1 MRQVPSF
8 DPVFTAIPT
17 PRAAPPS
24 ATGLQETLGFRTVLA
39 NLRGSASDVAPQPA
53 ARTGPVIR
61 GGDTGAEDGSIA
73 AERPVVEAPPPADG
87 AGEDERQSTGIP
99 ASGELSPVDLT
110 AIPDDI
116 PPAAREMPMPD
127 PDAGIPIAADTTRAQ
142 NGVADAPIDAPRA
155 PAQPA
160 PGLPATSA
168 GWSPDP
174 DPVTEATLPDTPA
187 RVPPAEPA
195 MPLPTATRAPATLI
209 SAEASASAALL
220 RARFAL
226 QAAPLD
232 TVPRRDAPPGIA
244 TPPRPIDAPREGGL
258 VALSPGQAG
267 GVAEG
272 RAVSGASRTPGVPAT
287 PGLGG
292 DDESPA
298 HPAGREPFSAPI
310 GQTVM
315 GAANHAG
322 MNNPAATSSDEPVLR
337 GDRATADAD
346 TPVATV
352 PVQQAY
358 MGAGTAPPSPESAKP
373 EAHAGMTPVLH
384 AGSHVTPQAAETVSE
399 ITAPTPNLSGPQ
411 APAPALSL
419 ARVSE
424 PVMPARAVARSELP
438 SSGSTAPALSRE
450 SPAAFVPMTD
460 AAAARAAADLPFTA
474 ELRQTGGAAPVMP
487 AASAPESKMTLQLS
501 ASADAAGA
509 LPRAGQPNPASD
521 ILYAAPI
528 APSNAP
534 GPNKPRRDST
544 LPDPSLSLA
553 PLASRSSRPQRAP
566 ELAVAIPMAVP
577 PESPRGTGTAVPASG
592 PIAVTPDQVRT
603 LTSARVTE
611 APVSATSGPT
621 PPMVATAHPA
631 SPILVAPK
639 PARTPH
645 SAPDLAPRLTASES
659 PAPYA
664 PESVKPEP
672 TRLAEP
678 LRTMANAAPPA
689 AGPSTPSPTLSSP
702 PAASSLPDA
711 PVDILPDRFEPSAR
725 TETPGDSR
733 AAIPHASPQTA
744 PSLAPVAQA
753 QRIGQQI
760 AAQIQHPGLSGPG
773 GFSLTLDPEELGHV
787 RLTLVNHEAA
797 SVLMVHADRPETL
810 DLMRRHIALLE
821 QDLRSLGHDALS
833 LHFSGGDAGHFQDRP
848 PQSQPD
854 DAGPRALAEPAPP
867 DRPTTAAAPARALD
881 HLDLRL

>member
-24 ATGLQETLGFRTVLA
+24 ATGLQETLSFRTVLA

-73 AERPVVEAPPPADG
+73 AERPVVEAPAPADG
-87 AGEDERQSTGIP
+87 GGEGERQSPGIP

-155 PAQPA
+155 PAEPA
-160 PGLPATSA
+160 TDLPATSA

-244 TPPRPIDAPREGGL
+244 TQPRPIDAPREGGL

-298 HPAGREPFSAPI
+298 HPAGREPSSALI

-322 MNNPAATSSDEPVLR
+322 MNNPAATPSDEPVLR
-337 GDRATADAD
+337 GDRATAEAD

-384 AGSHVTPQAAETVSE
+384 AGSPVTPQAAETVSE

-424 PVMPARAVARSELP
+424 PLMPARAVARSELP

-460 AAAARAAADLPFTA
+460 AAAPRAAADLPFPA
-474 ELRQTGGAAPVMP
+474 ELRQTRGAVPVMP
-487 AASAPESKMTLQLS
+487 TASAPERKMILQLS

-509 LPRAGQPNPASD
+509 IPRAGQPNPESD
-521 ILYAAPI
+521 ILYAARV

-534 GPNKPRRDST
+534 GPNQPRRDSA
-544 LPDPSLSLA
+544 LPDASLSLA
-553 PLASRSSRPQRAP
+553 PLAPRSSRPQRAP

-577 PESPRGTGTAVPASG
+577 PESPRWTGTAVPASG
-592 PIAVTPDQVRT
+592 PAAVTPGQARA
-603 LTSARVTE
+603 LTSAQVPE
-611 APVSATSGPT
+611 PPVPTASGPT

-645 SAPDLAPRLTASES
+645 SAPDLAPRLTAS
-659 PAPYA
+659 
-664 PESVKPEP
+664 ESVKPEP

-744 PSLAPVAQA
+744 LPLAPVAQA

-773 GFSLTLDPEELGHV
+773 GFSLALDPEELGHV

-833 LHFSGGDAGHFQDRP
+833 LHFSGGDAGHFQDRS

-854 DAGPRALAEPAPP
+854 GAGPRALAEPAAP
-867 DRPTTAAAPARALD
+867 DRPATAAAPARALD